1 MLDTTTD
8 AGGRAE
14 RRLREDELAWM
25 TTVRNDGQPS
35 RCPCGSCETAK
46 GS

>member
-8 AGGRAE
+8 AGGRAK

-25 TTVRNDGQPS
+25 TTVPNDGQPR
-35 RCPCGSCETAK
+35 RCPCGSYGTAN